1 MKPKLIFTLITLII
15 ALTSLTDKKYFEGV
29 ITYSVETNILKETNY
44 SDYLK
49 ERYGTSMKFYW
60 GKNGNL
66 LRKTFGNNL
75 GLDYSLYIHEENTF
89 YVKYKGIDTLYY
101 YNALTQDNELLEM
114 KESKS
119 EPILNQKCNKIELKL
134 KNKYNGK
141 EFISEYHYSKNSKI
155 NYKLY
160 QNVNDGFA
168 NVIYKITESPYLK
181 LKLIFDEIIMTYSAE
196 KIEEKEIPE
205 NIFKIDTVLPRKKHL

>member
-1 MKPKLIFTLITLII
+1 MKLKLIFTLIII
-15 ALTSLTDKKYFEGV
+15 IMVLTSLTEKKYFEGV
-29 ITYSVETNILKETNY
+29 ITYGVETNILKESNY

-66 LRKTFGNNL
+66 LRKTFGNSL
-75 GLDYSLYIHEENTF
+75 GLDYSLYIQKENTF
-89 YVKYKGIDTLYY
+89 YVKYKSIDTLYY

-119 EPILNQKCNKIELKL
+119 DSILNQKCNKIELKL

-141 EFISEYHYSKNSKI
+141 EFTSEYHYSKNPKI

-168 NVIYKITESPYLK
+168 NVIYKATESPYLK
-181 LKLIFDEIIMTYSAE
+181 LKLIFDEITMTYTAE
-196 KIEEKEIPE
+196 KIEEKEIPK
-205 NIFKIDTVLPRKKHL
+205 NIFKVDTVLPRKKHP